1 LSITFNQRIWFG
13 VMCRGI
19 MYYVVV
25 NAKKIILRNY
35 YVRVHSSLKF
45 LLHFKNNLTNEES
58 KDKTGHRLYFN
69 KEERFNILLVVV
81 RKCK

>member
-1 LSITFNQRIWFG
+1 
-13 VMCRGI
+13 MCQGI

-35 YVRVHSSLKF
+35 YVHVHSSLKF
-45 LLHFKNNLTNEES
+45 LLYFKNNLTNGKS
-58 KDKTGHRLYFN
+58 KDKTGHRLYF
-69 KEERFNILLVVV
+69 KEEHFNILLVVV